1 MDILGVG
8 PLEIIL
14 VIILALV
21 VLGPQDMV
29 VSARKIG
36 AWIRKMVRS
45 PLWRE
50 IMETSREIREIPT
63 TLIRDSGIQEAMTE
77 LKDAGTIV
85 KNELGEATH
94 ELSSEVQQANQ
105 DLNTE
110 AATAASEA
118 QQASQEPGAEL
129 VTAAAEAQPGPTGM
143 PPLSPEIPS
152 VQPWPEEA
160 GNQPAPILPADYP
173 QTIPLGVEEAPENII
188 LPSQS
193 AAEPAPAGAE
203 ETEQGDQPA
212 SAGLQPLESAVQP
225 ENKP

>member
-105 DLNTE
+105 ELNAE
-110 AATAASEA
+110 AA
-118 QQASQEPGAEL
+118 
-129 VTAAAEAQPGPTGM
+129 AAAADVSRQRGANRRRSAARADRHAA
-143 PPLSPEIPS
+143 PLPRIPFC
-152 VQPWPEEA
+152 A
-160 GNQPAPILPADYP
+160 ALARGIRQPARAALAGRSPANHP
-173 QTIPLGVEEAPENII
+173 PGRRR
-188 LPSQS
+188 
-193 AAEPAPAGAE
+193 
-203 ETEQGDQPA
+203 
-212 SAGLQPLESAVQP
+212 SAGKYHSAGTIRR
-225 ENKP
+225 

>member
-8 PLEIIL
+8 PLEVIL

-63 TLIRDSGIQEAMTE
+63 TLIRDSGIEEAMTE

-105 DLNTE
+105 ELNAE
-110 AATAASEA
+110 AAAAA
-118 QQASQEPGAEL
+118 ADVNQQPG
-129 VTAAAEAQPGPTGM
+129 AEAQPGPTGM

-160 GNQPAPILPADYP
+160 GNQPAPPLPADYP

-188 LPSQS
+188 LPAQS
-193 AAEPAPAGAE
+193 AAEPPSANVE
-203 ETEQGDQPA
+203 ETVR
-212 SAGLQPLESAVQP
+212 GLQPSPADPQPPESTAQP

>member
-1 MDILGVG
+1 MEILGVG

-29 VSARKIG
+29 ISARKIG

-45 PLWRE
+45 PMWRE

-63 TLIRDSGIQEAMTE
+63 TLIRDSGIEEAMTE

-105 DLNTE
+105 ELNAE
-110 AATAASEA
+110 AAAAAAEVSQQPASE
-118 QQASQEPGAEL
+118 S
-129 VTAAAEAQPGPTGM
+129 AAEAQPAPTGM

-152 VQPWPEEA
+152 VQPWPEES
-160 GNQPAPILPADYP
+160 GNQPAPPLLAEQP
-173 QTIPLGVEEAPENII
+173 QTIPLGVEEALQNII
-188 LPSQS
+188 MPPQS
-193 AAEPAPAGAE
+193 AAETPSSSAKEAEYSVQPPPAGPQA
-203 ETEQGDQPA
+203 
-212 SAGLQPLESAVQP
+212 LESAAQP
-225 ENKP
+225 EDKP

>member
-1 MDILGVG
+1 MEILGVG
-8 PLEIIL
+8 PLEILL

-29 VSARKIG
+29 VTARKIG

-105 DLNTE
+105 ELNAE
-110 AATAASEA
+110 AAAAASEA
-118 QQASQEPGAEL
+118 Q
-129 VTAAAEAQPGPTGM
+129 QPGPTGM
-143 PPLSPEIPS
+143 PPLSPEFPP

-160 GNQPAPILPADYP
+160 GNQPAPPLPADYP

-188 LPSQS
+188 CPQAPPLSAHPPTLKKRWWGAALARRPQPPES
-193 AAEPAPAGAE
+193 AAGRP
-203 ETEQGDQPA
+203 PA
-212 SAGLQPLESAVQP
+212 SAKEA
-225 ENKP
+225 E